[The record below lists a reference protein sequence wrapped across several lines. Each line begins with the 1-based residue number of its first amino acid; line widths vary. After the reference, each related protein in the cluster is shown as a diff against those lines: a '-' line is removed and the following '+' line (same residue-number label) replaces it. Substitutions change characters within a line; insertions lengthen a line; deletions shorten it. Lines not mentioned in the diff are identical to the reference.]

1 MYGRRRACQQS
12 LEVRVMQIRI
22 LLVAGY
28 ECHCDINIDII
39 SIVLEY
45 HE

>member
-22 LLVAGY
+22 LAGY